1 MKLCVIPARG
11 GSKRIPKKNIKLFC
25 GKPMIE
31 WSIEKAIESECF
43 DKVIISTDSNE
54 IATIS
59 EKCGAEVPFLRPKNL
74 SDDQTP
80 TIPVIAH
87 AINFINKNFEL
98 VDYACCIYATAPLLE
113 IEYLKE
119 GLNMITK
126 LNANY
131 SFSATNF
138 SFPIQRAIKINNE
151 NKSSMFFP
159 EEFKT
164 RSQDLEPAY
173 HDAGQFYWGKASSWL
188 KQKRIFDDNS
198 VPIIIPNYKVQDI
211 DNEDDWKRAELM
223 YQLLKNMKK

>member
-11 GSKRIPKKNIKLFC
+11 GSKRIPKKNIKFFC

-31 WSIEKAIESECF
+31 WSIKKAIESECF
-43 DKVIISTDSNE
+43 DKVIISTDSEE
-54 IATIS
+54 IAAIS
-59 EKCGAEVPFLRPKNL
+59 EKCGAEVPFLRPKDL
-74 SDDQTP
+74 ADDQTP

-113 IEYLKE
+113 VEYLKE
-119 GLNMITK
+119 GLNMIKK
-126 LNANY
+126 LKANY

-211 DNEDDWKRAELM
+211 DNEDDWIRAELI
-223 YQLLKNMKK
+223 YKLLKNIKK